1 MVINQEKYQQYIELS
16 PGLLSKCKEYLY
28 RRGLS
33 EKTNQLY
40 LLVLEDIFKKDRLTQ
55 TLYND
60 MFYKGSRYKAVLNI
74 IKKTCYHFDI
84 PIFNYKAIVKKQIKR
99 KAPQIWSENDILR
112 MANTIEDYGLLIES
126 AYYIGAGLRFSSAIF
141 LKWEHFMW
149 DEWIID
155 KDKAGKCLVFGK
167 GRKEK
172 YLDVHPILMNRLHSI
187 AQNKGKVF
195 LGIPYKN
202 SSEDTH
208 IFIDNQELLDIK
220 DKLKK
225 DEFNE
230 MLDIS
235 DNYLMKRDPQELSK
249 NILIAK
255 MHDRVAY
262 KLRKIKQSFNDR
274 NIKFHSIRSSRA
286 TNLLKNGF
294 SLLEISKMLM
304 HEDIKTTQ
312 IYLSIEDSEIT
323 KKFNERL

>member
-1 MVINQEKYQQYIELS
+1 VVINQEKYAQFIELT
-16 PGLLSKCKEYLY
+16 PELLSKCKEYLS

-40 LLVLEDIFKKDRLTQ
+40 LTVLEDIFKKDRLTQ

-60 MFYKGSRYKAVLNI
+60 MFYKGSRYKAVLNL
-74 IKKTCYHFDI
+74 IKNTCYHFDI

-99 KAPQIWSENDILR
+99 RSPQIWSENDILR
-112 MANTIEDYGLLIES
+112 MADTVEEYGLLIES

-141 LKWEHFMW
+141 LKWEHFRW
-149 DEWIID
+149 DEWIMD
-155 KDKAGKCLVFGK
+155 KDKGGKCLVYGK

-172 YLDVHPILMNRLHSI
+172 FLDVHPILMNKLYALANRR
-187 AQNKGKVF
+187 GKVF
-195 LGIPYKN
+195 LGIPYRN

-208 IFIDNQELLDIK
+208 IFIDNQELLQIQ

-262 KLRKIKQSFNDR
+262 KLKKLKTSFNDR

-323 KKFNERL
+323 KKFNEKL